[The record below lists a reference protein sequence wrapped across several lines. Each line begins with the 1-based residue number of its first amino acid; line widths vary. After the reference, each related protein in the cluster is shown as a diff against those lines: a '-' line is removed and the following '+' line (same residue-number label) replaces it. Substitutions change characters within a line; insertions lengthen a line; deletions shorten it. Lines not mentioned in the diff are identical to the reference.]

1 MQPKDTDMPNNLL
14 VNFVLQY
21 FFLTYYKLEK
31 PKLKKWHSCNF
42 DDSVVS
48 LHLQAYFIDYCPG
61 HNSETPLKNT
71 VLPNPHCQVES
82 ELCFGM

>member
-31 PKLKKWHSCNF
+31 PKLKK
-42 DDSVVS
+42 
-48 LHLQAYFIDYCPG
+48 
-61 HNSETPLKNT
+61 
-71 VLPNPHCQVES
+71 
-82 ELCFGM
+82 